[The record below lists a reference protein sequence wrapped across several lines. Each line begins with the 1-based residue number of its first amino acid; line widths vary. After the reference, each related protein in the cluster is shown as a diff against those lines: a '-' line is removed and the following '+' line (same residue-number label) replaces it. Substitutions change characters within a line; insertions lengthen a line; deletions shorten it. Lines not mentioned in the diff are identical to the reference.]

1 MIAFSVIAKKSRKN
15 PAGIR
20 LIMFIYGLNI
30 NRNILTRDAI
40 KSGTTINNGTV
51 AENSQLYVDHDKAIV
66 SRHEASSTT
75 SYSFFSL
82 TGFEEARSAPIPFTE
97 ISAAPKFLSQAIF
110 SKFAPSSSAYK

>member
-1 MIAFSVIAKKSRKN
+1 
-15 PAGIR
+15 
-20 LIMFIYGLNI
+20 MFIYGLNI

-75 SYSFFSL
+75 
-82 TGFEEARSAPIPFTE
+82 
-97 ISAAPKFLSQAIF
+97 
-110 SKFAPSSSAYK
+110 